1 MTMAR
6 PQGPSTEAP
15 STGSGRLE
23 TDGAERRPPPKP
35 MPVQEHKALTD
46 PYWEA
51 ARRHELIMQRCKKCA
66 NFIHFPREQ
75 CPVCFSQD
83 LEWQQVS
90 GNGRVYAYT
99 NVYQAQHPAFQEDAP
114 YTFAIVQLDEGPR
127 MVTNIVGCAPE
138 EVRCDMQVTVEF
150 DDVSPEWTLVKFRP
164 AE

>member
-6 PQGPSTEAP
+6 PQTEPQDA
-15 STGSGRLE
+15 T
-23 TDGAERRPPPKP
+23 ERRLPPKP

-51 ARRHELIMQRCKKCA
+51 ARRHELIMQRCKKCG

-90 GNGRVYAYT
+90 GKGRVYAFT
-99 NVYQAQHPAFQEDAP
+99 NVHQSQHPAFQEDAP
-114 YTFAIVQLDEGPR
+114 YNFAIVQLDEGPR

-138 EVRCDMQVTVEF
+138 DVRCDMQVTVEF

-164 AE
+164 VE